1 MKIKTYALT
10 LSLAVLLCMTS
21 AFAQVT
27 YTFEDV
33 QYSSGGVTDTFT
45 QLLGI
50 NNAGV
55 IAGYHGATVNK
66 GFTYNLPTKTF
77 TNENYPGSAQTQ
89 VTGINNSGK
98 TVGFYITTGGKTL
111 GFQHIGGVYGAV
123 ASPGTPFNQLLSQ
136 NDHAQAAGYY
146 SATANNSTPDHAYLY
161 DESGGVFETFTIPN
175 SSMGAQATGINNS
188 DEVCGFIVDAA
199 GVNHGWLEIL
209 GDLTI
214 LNYPGTGVTGTQ
226 ALGLNNKGQVVGFYT
241 DSAGTHGFVYEVGTK
256 KWQSID
262 APGGPGTTTVNGIN
276 DNGVLV
282 GFFGT
287 SPDNTGFVAIP

>member
-10 LSLAVLLCMTS
+10 LSLAVLLCMTP

-55 IAGYHGATVNK
+55 IAGYHGANVNK
-66 GFTYNLPTKTF
+66 GFTYNSSTKTF

-98 TVGFYITTGGKTL
+98 TVGFYINSKNQTFGFTDAGGAFTS
-111 GFQHIGGVYGAV
+111 V
-123 ASPGTPFNQLLSQ
+123 ALPGTPFNQLLSQ
-136 NDHAQAAGYY
+136 NDVGQAAGYY
-146 SATANNSTPDHAYLY
+146 STKADNTGPEHAYVF
-161 DESGGVFETFTIPN
+161 DELGSSVFEVFSIPG
-175 SSMGAQATGINNS
+175 STTAQATGINNS
-188 DEVCGFIVDAA
+188 DDVCGFTVDGKGA
-199 GVNHGWLEIL
+199 NHGWLRVFGHFSIL
-209 GDLTI
+209 DF
-214 LNYPGTGVTGTQ
+214 PGSTGTQ
-226 ALGLNNKGQVVGFYT
+226 ALGLNNKSQVVGVYN
-241 DSAGTHGFVYEVGTK
+241 DSVGHTHGFVYAVTTK

-262 APGGPGTTTVNGIN
+262 APGDLDTTIVNGIN

-287 SPDNTGFVAIP
+287 SPNNTGFVATPY